1 MYDIQ
6 KGKYVIKDYVNI
18 MFRKK
23 NEIYHH
29 KTVNKLLYYENN
41 FINSIKSKNNWNN
54 NNLFFTGGCDSI
66 IKLWIDNNYLNL
78 LSNFEYHSNWI
89 SNLTLCKRENYLI
102 SASNDESICIWNLN
116 LTFNNI
122 EKNIDKNAFLEKNIS
137 HYKIIICY
145 IHLV

>member
-1 MYDIQ
+1 MIFLIIFLIQFLIFFKNNIKLLNSMYDIQ

-18 MFRKK
+18 MFRKT

-78 LSNFEYHSNWI
+78 LSNFEYHSN
-89 SNLTLCKRENYLI
+89 
-102 SASNDESICIWNLN
+102 
-116 LTFNNI
+116 
-122 EKNIDKNAFLEKNIS
+122 
-137 HYKIIICY
+137 
-145 IHLV
+145 